1 MKYKA
6 LPLLPLAAALAACA
20 GGGVAEPH
28 VPVSIPTATPLPAGE
43 VTLSSDNGNIENIN
57 TAGAGSASDA
67 PSRSRRSLD
76 AAPQNTSGIS
86 IRQREVEKDYFGY
99 KSKETSFIFKTPG
112 GAQYALSS
120 YADPIT
126 VSYSSPD
133 FKIPDRHA
141 GQRLADG
148 SRIFIC
154 CSDSGATSYA
164 EITKQ
169 DYMKFGA
176 WIGPNGEIDLFA
188 GGFPVGKTPISNSYY
203 SSTPETALS
212 KGKITY
218 QVWGIRVKDGQ
229 FVTSSYTPP
238 KNSGYYSSTPT
249 NTPVLSFIT
258 ANFNTQK
265 LAGKILG
272 NSDYGPDV
280 EIKEATISGLTFSGD
295 ATSGGKTGKLDGK
308 FFGKFNGSYGN
319 TETSIGGKI
328 TFDGDRS
335 LDTVFGG
342 VSYKKE
348 LENSTDMSTTHLTK

>member
-1 MKYKA
+1 M
-6 LPLLPLAAALAACA
+6 
-20 GGGVAEPH
+20 
-28 VPVSIPTATPLPAGE
+28 SIPTATPLPAE
-43 VTLSSDNGNIENIN
+43 VPLSSDSSNIENIN
-57 TAGAGSASDA
+57 TAGTGIGS
-67 PSRSRRSLD
+67 
-76 AAPQNTSGIS
+76 TSGIS
-86 IRQREVEKDYFGY
+86 IQQREVEVLFGN
-99 KSKETSFIFKTPG
+99 KPFIFKTPG

-120 YADPIT
+120 YSDPI
-126 VSYSSPD
+126 VPSYSSPD

-188 GGFPVGKTPISNSYY
+188 GGFPVGKTPKPKYSYG
-203 SSTPETALS
+203 SDAPETALS

-218 QVWGIRVKDGQ
+218 QVWGIRVRNGQ

-238 KNSGYYSSTPT
+238 KNSGYTFNPT

-258 ANFNTQK
+258 ANFNSNK
-265 LAGKILG
+265 LAGKIIG
-272 NSDYGPDV
+272 NSDYGPSV
-280 EIKEATISGLTFSGD
+280 KIENATINSLSFSGT
-295 ATSGGKTGKLDGK
+295 ATSGGKTGNLEGK
-308 FFGKFNGSYGN
+308 FFGKFNGYRD

-348 LENSTDMSTTHLTK
+348 LENNTDTSTTHLTK

>member
-1 MKYKA
+1 
-6 LPLLPLAAALAACA
+6 
-20 GGGVAEPH
+20 PH
-28 VPVSIPTATPLPAGE
+28 VPVSIPTATPLPGE
-43 VTLSSDNGNIENIN
+43 VTLSDDSVNIVNIN
-57 TAGAGSASDA
+57 TAGTGSTS
-67 PSRSRRSLD
+67 
-76 AAPQNTSGIS
+76 SGIS
-86 IRQREVEKDYFGY
+86 IQQRKYNVTSYGFTREEKA
-99 KSKETSFIFKTPG
+99 FIFKTPG
-112 GAQYALSS
+112 GAQYTLSS
-120 YADPIT
+120 YSDPI
-126 VSYSSPD
+126 VPSSFSPD
-133 FKIPDRHA
+133 YKIPDRHA

-154 CSDSGATSYA
+154 CSDSGATDEA

-176 WIGPNGEIDLFA
+176 WIGHNGEIDLFV
-188 GGFPVGKTPISNSYY
+188 GGFPVGKTPPPALSWG
-203 SSTPETALS
+203 SSTTETAG

-218 QVWGIRVKDGQ
+218 QVWGIRVRNGQ

-238 KNSGYYSSTPT
+238 KGSSWSGYQ

-258 ANFNTQK
+258 ANFNSNK

-280 EIKEATISGLTFSGD
+280 EITDAKINGLTFSGD
-295 ATSGGKTGKLDGK
+295 ATSGGKNGTLEGK
-308 FFGKFNGSYGN
+308 FFGKFDSSYGN

-342 VSYKKE
+342 VSYERK
-348 LENSTDMSTTHLTK
+348 LDDTSQDTTHLTK

>member
-6 LPLLPLAAALAACA
+6 LSLLPLAAALAACA

-28 VPVSIPTATPLPAGE
+28 VPFSIPTATPLPAGE
-43 VTLSSDNGNIENIN
+43 VTLSSDSNNIENIN
-57 TAGAGSASDA
+57 TAGTGSTS
-67 PSRSRRSLD
+67 
-76 AAPQNTSGIS
+76 SGIS
-86 IRQREVEKDYFGY
+86 IQERAVTKNYFGVESQE
-99 KSKETSFIFKTPG
+99 KSFIFKTPG
-112 GAQYALSS
+112 GAQYTLSS

-133 FKIPDRHA
+133 FKIPDHHA

-188 GGFPVGKTPISNSYY
+188 GGFPVGKTPPPAFSYG
-203 SSTPETALS
+203 SSTPET
-212 KGKITY
+212 KGTGKITY
-218 QVWGIRVKDGQ
+218 QVWGIRVKNGQ

-238 KNSGYYSSTPT
+238 KNSGYTFSPT
-249 NTPVLSFIT
+249 NTPILSFIT
-258 ANFNTQK
+258 ANFNSNK
-265 LAGKILG
+265 LAGEIIG
-272 NSDYGPDV
+272 NNDYGPSV
-280 EIKEATISGLTFSGD
+280 KIENATITGLTFSGD
-295 ATSGGKTGKLDGK
+295 ATSGGKNGKLEGK
-308 FFGKFNGSYGN
+308 FFGKFNSSYDSD
-319 TETSIGGKI
+319 TSIGGKI

-348 LENSTDMSTTHLTK
+348 LNNTTDQETTHLTK

>member
-6 LPLLPLAAALAACA
+6 LSLLPLVAALAACA

-28 VPVSIPTATPLPAGE
+28 VPVSIPTATPLPKGE
-43 VTLSSDNGNIENIN
+43 VTLSSDNGKIENIN
-57 TAGAGSASDA
+57 TTSTGS
-67 PSRSRRSLD
+67 
-76 AAPQNTSGIS
+76 TSVIS
-86 IRQREVEKDYFGY
+86 IQERAVTKNYFGVESQE
-99 KSKETSFIFKTPG
+99 KSFIFKTPG
-112 GAQYALSS
+112 GAQYTLSS

-133 FKIPDRHA
+133 FKIPDHHA

-188 GGFPVGKTPISNSYY
+188 GGFPVGKTPPPAFSYGN
-203 SSTPETALS
+203 STPETALS

-218 QVWGIRVKDGQ
+218 QVWGIRVRNRQ

-238 KNSGYYSSTPT
+238 KSGSYYGTLA

-258 ANFNTQK
+258 ANFNSNK
-265 LAGKILG
+265 LAGEILG
-272 NSDYGPDV
+272 NSDYGPSV
-280 EIKEATISGLTFSGD
+280 KIENATINSLSFSGT
-295 ATSGGKTGKLDGK
+295 ATSGGKTGNLEGK
-308 FFGKFNGSYGN
+308 FFGKFNGYRD

-348 LENSTDMSTTHLTK
+348 LENNTDTSTTHLTK

>member
-1 MKYKA
+1 MKYKS
-6 LPLLPLAAALAACA
+6 LSLLPLAAALAACA

-28 VPVSIPTATPLPAGE
+28 VPFSIPTATPLTGE
-43 VTLSSDNGNIENIN
+43 VKLSDDNSKIENIN
-57 TAGAGSASDA
+57 TAGTGSTS
-67 PSRSRRSLD
+67 
-76 AAPQNTSGIS
+76 SGIS
-86 IRQREVEKDYFGY
+86 IQEREYKVNNYGY
-99 KSKETSFIFKTPG
+99 ESTQKAFIFKTPG

-154 CSDSGATSYA
+154 CSESGATSYA

-188 GGFPVGKTPISNSYY
+188 GGFPVGKTPPPAWGTY
-203 SSTPETALS
+203 TPETQG

-218 QVWGIRVKDGQ
+218 QVWGIRVKNGQ

-238 KNSGYYSSTPT
+238 KNSGYTFNPT

-258 ANFNTQK
+258 ANFNSNK
-265 LAGKILG
+265 LAGKIIG

-280 EIKEATISGLTFSGD
+280 DIQNATITGLTFSGD

-308 FFGKFNGSYGN
+308 FFGKFDSSYDSD
-319 TETSIGGKI
+319 TSIGGKI
-328 TFDGDRS
+328 TFKDDRS

-342 VSYKKE
+342 VSYEKQLEDTTNQDTEHLKKQ
-348 LENSTDMSTTHLTK
+348 

>member
-6 LPLLPLAAALAACA
+6 LSLLPLAAALAACA
-20 GGGVAEPH
+20 GGVAEPH
-28 VPVSIPTATPLPAGE
+28 IPVSIPTATPLPTGE
-43 VTLSSDNGNIENIN
+43 VKLSDDNSKIENIN
-57 TAGAGSASDA
+57 TAGTGS
-67 PSRSRRSLD
+67 
-76 AAPQNTSGIS
+76 TSGIS
-86 IRQREVEKDYFGY
+86 IQQREVEKEPFPGY
-99 KSKETSFIFKTPG
+99 KTKETSFIFQTPG

-154 CSDSGATSYA
+154 CSESGATSYA

-188 GGFPVGKTPISNSYY
+188 GGFPVGKTPKPAY
-203 SSTPETALS
+203 SWSDDTPETQG

-238 KNSGYYSSTPT
+238 KGSSFTGYT

-258 ANFNTQK
+258 ANFNSNK
-265 LAGKILG
+265 LAGEIRG
-272 NSDYGPDV
+272 NSDYGPSV
-280 EIKEATISGLTFSGD
+280 KIENATIDGLSFSGD
-295 ATSGGKTGKLDGK
+295 ATSGGKNGKLEGK
-308 FFGKFNGSYGN
+308 FFGKFNSTRSSDTG
-319 TETSIGGKI
+319 IGGKI
-328 TFDGDRS
+328 TFKDDRS

-342 VSYKKE
+342 VSYERK
-348 LENSTDMSTTHLTK
+348 LDDTSQDTTHLTK

>member
-1 MKYKA
+1 MQ
-6 LPLLPLAAALAACA
+6 
-20 GGGVAEPH
+20 GGVAEPH

-43 VTLSSDNGNIENIN
+43 VTLSDDSVNIVNIN
-57 TAGAGSASDA
+57 TANTETH
-67 PSRSRRSLD
+67 PPRRTRRSLY
-76 AAPQNTSGIS
+76 ASPQNTSAGIS
-86 IRQREVEKDYFGY
+86 IQQREVEKDYFGY
-99 KSKETSFIFKTPG
+99 KSKETSFIFQTPG

-120 YADPIT
+120 YSDPI
-126 VSYSSPD
+126 VPSYSSPD

-154 CSDSGATSYA
+154 CSDSGATTYA

-188 GGFPVGKTPISNSYY
+188 GGFPVGKTPKPAY
-203 SSTPETALS
+203 SWGDDTPETAG

-238 KNSGYYSSTPT
+238 KGSSFTGYT

-258 ANFNTQK
+258 ANFNSNK
-265 LAGKILG
+265 LAGKIIG

-280 EIKEATISGLTFSGD
+280 EIKEAQIDGLSFSGD
-295 ATSGGKTGKLDGK
+295 AASGGKTGKLEGK
-308 FFGKFNGSYGN
+308 FFGKFDSSYDRD
-319 TETSIGGKI
+319 TSIGGKI

-348 LENSTDMSTTHLTK
+348 LENNTDMSTTHLTK

>member
-6 LPLLPLAAALAACA
+6 LSLLPLAAALAACA

-28 VPVSIPTATPLPAGE
+28 VPVSIPTATPLPTGE
-43 VTLSSDNGNIENIN
+43 VKLSDDNSKIENIN
-57 TAGAGSASDA
+57 TADTGS
-67 PSRSRRSLD
+67 
-76 AAPQNTSGIS
+76 TSGIS
-86 IRQREVEKDYFGY
+86 IQQRKYEVESYGIKREE
-99 KSKETSFIFKTPG
+99 KAFIFQTPG

-154 CSDSGATSYA
+154 CSESGATSYA

-188 GGFPVGKTPISNSYY
+188 GGFPVGKTPKPAY
-203 SSTPETALS
+203 SWSDDTPETAG

-218 QVWGIRVKDGQ
+218 QVWGIRVRNGQ

-238 KNSGYYSSTPT
+238 KSGYWGPPT

-258 ANFNTQK
+258 ANFNSNK

-280 EIKEATISGLTFSGD
+280 EIKEATINGLTFSGT
-295 ATSGGKTGKLDGK
+295 ATSGGQTGNLEGK
-308 FFGKFNGSYGN
+308 FFGKFDGGYGN

-328 TFDGDRS
+328 TFKDDRS

-342 VSYKKE
+342 VSYEKD
-348 LENSTDMSTTHLTK
+348 LNNSTNQDTTHLTK

>member
-1 MKYKA
+1 
-6 LPLLPLAAALAACA
+6 
-20 GGGVAEPH
+20 H
-28 VPVSIPTATPLPAGE
+28 VPVSIPTATPLPTGE
-43 VTLSSDNGNIENIN
+43 VKLSDDNSKIENIN
-57 TAGAGSASDA
+57 TADTGS
-67 PSRSRRSLD
+67 
-76 AAPQNTSGIS
+76 TSGIS
-86 IRQREVEKDYFGY
+86 IQQRKYEVESYGIKREE
-99 KSKETSFIFKTPG
+99 KAFIFQTPG

-154 CSDSGATSYA
+154 CSESGATSYA

-188 GGFPVGKTPISNSYY
+188 GGFPVGKTPKPAY
-203 SSTPETALS
+203 SWGDDTPEAALS

-238 KNSGYYSSTPT
+238 KGSSFTGYT

-258 ANFNTQK
+258 ANFNSNK

-280 EIKEATISGLTFSGD
+280 DIQNATITGLTFSGD
-295 ATSGGKTGKLDGK
+295 ATSGGKNGKLEGK
-308 FFGKFNGSYGN
+308 FFGKFSSSYDSD
-319 TETSIGGKI
+319 TSIGGKI
-328 TFDGDRS
+328 TFKDDRS

-348 LENSTDMSTTHLTK
+348 LENTDQETTHLTK

>member
-6 LPLLPLAAALAACA
+6 LSLLPLAAALAACA

-28 VPVSIPTATPLPAGE
+28 VPFSIPTATPLPAGE
-43 VTLSSDNGNIENIN
+43 VTLSSDNSKIENIN
-57 TAGAGSASDA
+57 TANTGS
-67 PSRSRRSLD
+67 
-76 AAPQNTSGIS
+76 TSGIS
-86 IRQREVEKDYFGY
+86 IQERAVTKNYFGVESQE
-99 KSKETSFIFKTPG
+99 KSFIFKTPG
-112 GAQYALSS
+112 GAQYTLSS
-120 YADPIT
+120 YSDPI
-126 VSYSSPD
+126 VPSYSSPD
-133 FKIPDRHA
+133 YKIPDRYA

-154 CSDSGATSYA
+154 CSNSGATSEA

-188 GGFPVGKTPISNSYY
+188 GGFPVGKTPKPAY
-203 SSTPETALS
+203 SWGNDTPEAALS

-238 KNSGYYSSTPT
+238 KGSSFTGYT

-258 ANFNTQK
+258 ANFNSNK

-280 EIKEATISGLTFSGD
+280 DIQNATITGLTFSGD
-295 ATSGGKTGKLDGK
+295 ATSGGKNGKLEGK
-308 FFGKFNGSYGN
+308 FFGKFSSSYDSD
-319 TETSIGGKI
+319 TSIGGKI
-328 TFDGDRS
+328 TFKDDRS

-348 LENSTDMSTTHLTK
+348 LENTDQETTHLTK

>member
-6 LPLLPLAAALAACA
+6 LSLLPLAAALAACA

-28 VPVSIPTATPLPAGE
+28 VPVSIPTATPLPGE
-43 VTLSSDNGNIENIN
+43 VTLSDDSVNIVNIN
-57 TAGAGSASDA
+57 TAGTGSTS
-67 PSRSRRSLD
+67 
-76 AAPQNTSGIS
+76 SGIS
-86 IRQREVEKDYFGY
+86 IQQRKYNVTSYGFTREEKA
-99 KSKETSFIFKTPG
+99 FIFKTPG
-112 GAQYALSS
+112 GAQYTLSS
-120 YADPIT
+120 YSDPI
-126 VSYSSPD
+126 VPSYSSPD

-154 CSDSGATSYA
+154 CSDSGATNQA

-188 GGFPVGKTPISNSYY
+188 GGFPVGKTPPPAFSYGN
-203 SSTPETALS
+203 STPETALS

-218 QVWGIRVKDGQ
+218 QVWGIRVRNRQ

-238 KNSGYYSSTPT
+238 KSGSYYGTLA

-258 ANFNTQK
+258 ANFNSNK
-265 LAGKILG
+265 LAGEIRG
-272 NSDYGPDV
+272 NSDYGPSV
-280 EIKEATISGLTFSGD
+280 KIENATINSLSFSGT
-295 ATSGGKTGKLDGK
+295 ATSGGKTGNLEGK
-308 FFGKFNGSYGN
+308 FFGKFNGYRD

-348 LENSTDMSTTHLTK
+348 LENNTDTSTTHLTK

>member
-1 MKYKA
+1 MKYKS
-6 LPLLPLAAALAACA
+6 LSLLPLAAALAACA

-28 VPVSIPTATPLPAGE
+28 VPFSIPTATPLPAAE
-43 VTLSSDNGNIENIN
+43 VTLSSDSSNIENIN
-57 TAGAGSASDA
+57 TAGTGS
-67 PSRSRRSLD
+67 
-76 AAPQNTSGIS
+76 TSGIS
-86 IRQREVEKDYFGY
+86 IQQREVEKEPFPGY
-99 KSKETSFIFKTPG
+99 KTKETSFIFQTPG
-112 GAQYALSS
+112 GAQYTLSS
-120 YADPIT
+120 YSDPI
-126 VSYSSPD
+126 VPSYSSPD
-133 FKIPDRHA
+133 YKIPDRYA

-154 CSDSGATSYA
+154 CSDSGATSEA

-188 GGFPVGKTPISNSYY
+188 GGFPVGKTPKLAY
-203 SSTPETALS
+203 SWGDDTPETTG

-238 KNSGYYSSTPT
+238 KGSSFTGYT

-258 ANFNTQK
+258 ANFNSNK
-265 LAGKILG
+265 LAGEIRG
-272 NSDYGPDV
+272 NSDYGPSV
-280 EIKEATISGLTFSGD
+280 KIENATITGLTFSGD
-295 ATSGGKTGKLDGK
+295 ATSGGKNGKLEGK
-308 FFGKFNGSYGN
+308 FFGKFNSSYDSD
-319 TETSIGGKI
+319 TSIGGKI
-328 TFDGDRS
+328 TFDGARS

-348 LENSTDMSTTHLTK
+348 LENTTDRETTHLTK

>member
-1 MKYKA
+1 M
-6 LPLLPLAAALAACA
+6 
-20 GGGVAEPH
+20 
-28 VPVSIPTATPLPAGE
+28 SIPTATPLPTGE
-43 VTLSSDNGNIENIN
+43 VKLSDDNSKIENIN
-57 TAGAGSASDA
+57 TADTGS
-67 PSRSRRSLD
+67 
-76 AAPQNTSGIS
+76 TSGIS
-86 IRQREVEKDYFGY
+86 IQQRKYEVESYGIKREE
-99 KSKETSFIFKTPG
+99 KAFIFQTPG

-154 CSDSGATSYA
+154 CSESGATSYA

-188 GGFPVGKTPISNSYY
+188 GGFPVGKTPKPAY
-203 SSTPETALS
+203 SWGDDTPETAG

-238 KNSGYYSSTPT
+238 KGSSFTGYT

-258 ANFNTQK
+258 ANFNSNK
-265 LAGKILG
+265 LAGKIIG

-280 EIKEATISGLTFSGD
+280 EIKEAQIDGLSFSGD
-295 ATSGGKTGKLDGK
+295 ATSGGKTGKLEGK
-308 FFGKFNGSYGN
+308 FFGKFDSSYDRD
-319 TETSIGGKI
+319 TSIGGKI

-348 LENSTDMSTTHLTK
+348 LENNTDMSTTHLTK

>member
-6 LPLLPLAAALAACA
+6 LSLLPLAAALAACA
-20 GGGVAEPH
+20 GGVAEPH
-28 VPVSIPTATPLPAGE
+28 VPFSIPTATPLPAGE
-43 VTLSSDNGNIENIN
+43 VTLSSDSNNIENIN
-57 TAGAGSASDA
+57 TAGTGSTS
-67 PSRSRRSLD
+67 
-76 AAPQNTSGIS
+76 SGIS
-86 IRQREVEKDYFGY
+86 IQERAVTKNYFGVESQE
-99 KSKETSFIFKTPG
+99 KSFIFKTPG
-112 GAQYALSS
+112 GAQYTLSS

-133 FKIPDRHA
+133 FKIPDHHA

-188 GGFPVGKTPISNSYY
+188 GGFPVGKTPPPAFSYG
-203 SSTPETALS
+203 SSTPET
-212 KGKITY
+212 KGTGKITY
-218 QVWGIRVKDGQ
+218 QVWGIRVKNGQ

-238 KNSGYYSSTPT
+238 KNSGYTFSPT
-249 NTPVLSFIT
+249 NTPILSFIT
-258 ANFNTQK
+258 ANFNSNK
-265 LAGKILG
+265 LAGEIIG
-272 NSDYGPDV
+272 NNDYGPSV
-280 EIKEATISGLTFSGD
+280 KIENATITGLTFSGD
-295 ATSGGKTGKLDGK
+295 ATSGGKNGKLEGK
-308 FFGKFNGSYGN
+308 FFGKFNSSYDSD
-319 TETSIGGKI
+319 TSIGGKI

-348 LENSTDMSTTHLTK
+348 LNNTTDQETTHLTK

>member
-6 LPLLPLAAALAACA
+6 LSLLPLAAALAACA

-28 VPVSIPTATPLPAGE
+28 VPVSIPTATPLTGE
-43 VTLSSDNGNIENIN
+43 VKLSSDSNNIENIN
-57 TAGAGSASDA
+57 TG
-67 PSRSRRSLD
+67 
-76 AAPQNTSGIS
+76 NTSSGIT
-86 IRQREVEKDYFGY
+86 IQEREYKVNNYGVESTAK
-99 KSKETSFIFKTPG
+99 SFIFRTPG
-112 GAQYALSS
+112 GAQYTLSS
-120 YADPIT
+120 YADPI
-126 VSYSSPD
+126 VPSSFSPD
-133 FKIPDRHA
+133 YKIPDRHA

-154 CSDSGATSYA
+154 CSDSGATDEA

-188 GGFPVGKTPISNSYY
+188 GGFPIGKTPPPAFSWGSP
-203 SSTPETALS
+203 TTETALS

-218 QVWGIRVKDGQ
+218 QVWGIRVRNGQ

-238 KNSGYYSSTPT
+238 KGSSWSGYQ

-258 ANFNTQK
+258 ANFNSNK
-265 LAGKILG
+265 LAGEIIG
-272 NSDYGPDV
+272 NSDYGPSV
-280 EIKEATISGLTFSGD
+280 KIENATINQLSFSGT
-295 ATSGGKTGKLDGK
+295 ATSNGKTGNLEGK
-308 FFGKFNGSYGN
+308 FFGKFDGGWGN
-319 TETSIGGKI
+319 AETSIGGKI

-342 VSYKKE
+342 VSYEKQLEDTTNQDTEHLKKQ
-348 LENSTDMSTTHLTK
+348 

>member
-6 LPLLPLAAALAACA
+6 LSLLPLAAALAACA

-28 VPVSIPTATPLPAGE
+28 VPVSIPTATPLPGE
-43 VTLSSDNGNIENIN
+43 VTLSDDSVNIVNIN
-57 TAGAGSASDA
+57 TAGTGSTS
-67 PSRSRRSLD
+67 
-76 AAPQNTSGIS
+76 SGIS
-86 IRQREVEKDYFGY
+86 IQQRKYNVTSYGFTREEKA
-99 KSKETSFIFKTPG
+99 FIFKTPG
-112 GAQYALSS
+112 GAQYTLSS
-120 YADPIT
+120 YSDPI
-126 VSYSSPD
+126 VPSSFSPD
-133 FKIPDRHA
+133 YKIPDRHA

-154 CSDSGATSYA
+154 CSDSGATDEA

-176 WIGPNGEIDLFA
+176 WIGHNGEINLFV
-188 GGFPVGKTPISNSYY
+188 GGFPIGKTPPPALSWG
-203 SSTPETALS
+203 SSTTETAG

-218 QVWGIRVKDGQ
+218 QVWGIRVRNGQ

-238 KNSGYYSSTPT
+238 KGSSWSGYQ

-258 ANFNTQK
+258 ANFNSNK
-265 LAGKILG
+265 LAGEIIG
-272 NSDYGPDV
+272 NSDYGPSV
-280 EIKEATISGLTFSGD
+280 KIENATINQLSFSGT
-295 ATSGGKTGKLDGK
+295 ATSNGKNGTLEGK
-308 FFGKFNGSYGN
+308 FFGKFDSSYGN

-342 VSYKKE
+342 VSYERK
-348 LENSTDMSTTHLTK
+348 LDDTSDMSTDHLTK

>member
-1 MKYKA
+1 
-6 LPLLPLAAALAACA
+6 
-20 GGGVAEPH
+20 AEPH
-28 VPVSIPTATPLPAGE
+28 VPVSIPTATPLPGE
-43 VTLSSDNGNIENIN
+43 VTLSDDSVNIVNIN
-57 TAGAGSASDA
+57 TAGTGSTS
-67 PSRSRRSLD
+67 
-76 AAPQNTSGIS
+76 SGIS
-86 IRQREVEKDYFGY
+86 IQQRKYNVTSYGFTREEKA
-99 KSKETSFIFKTPG
+99 FIFKTPG
-112 GAQYALSS
+112 GAQYTLSS
-120 YADPIT
+120 YSDPI
-126 VSYSSPD
+126 VPSYSSPD

-154 CSDSGATSYA
+154 CSDSGATNQA

-188 GGFPVGKTPISNSYY
+188 GGFPVGKTPPPAFSYGN
-203 SSTPETALS
+203 STPETALS

-218 QVWGIRVKDGQ
+218 QVWGIRVRNRQ

-238 KNSGYYSSTPT
+238 KSGSYYGTLA

-258 ANFNTQK
+258 ANFNSNK
-265 LAGKILG
+265 LAGEIRG
-272 NSDYGPDV
+272 NSDYGPSV
-280 EIKEATISGLTFSGD
+280 KIENATINSLSFSGT
-295 ATSGGKTGKLDGK
+295 ATSGGKTGNLEGK
-308 FFGKFNGSYGN
+308 FFGKFNGYRD

-348 LENSTDMSTTHLTK
+348 LENNTDTSTTHLTK

>member
-6 LPLLPLAAALAACA
+6 LSLLPLAAALAACA
-20 GGGVAEPH
+20 GGVAEPH
-28 VPVSIPTATPLPAGE
+28 VPVSIPTATPLPTGE
-43 VTLSSDNGNIENIN
+43 VKLSDDNSKIENIN
-57 TAGAGSASDA
+57 TADTGS
-67 PSRSRRSLD
+67 
-76 AAPQNTSGIS
+76 TSGIS
-86 IRQREVEKDYFGY
+86 IQQRKYEVESYGIKREE
-99 KSKETSFIFKTPG
+99 KAFIFQTPG

-154 CSDSGATSYA
+154 CSESGATDQA

-188 GGFPVGKTPISNSYY
+188 GGFPVGKTPPPAWGTY
-203 SSTPETALS
+203 TPETQG

-218 QVWGIRVKDGQ
+218 QVWGIRVRNGQ

-238 KNSGYYSSTPT
+238 KSGYWGPPT

-258 ANFNTQK
+258 ANFNSNK
-265 LAGKILG
+265 LAGEIIG
-272 NSDYGPDV
+272 NSDYGPSV
-280 EIKEATISGLTFSGD
+280 EIKEAAINGLSFSGD
-295 ATSGGKTGKLDGK
+295 ATSGGKTGNLEGK
-308 FFGKFNGSYGN
+308 FFGKFDGGWGN

-342 VSYKKE
+342 VSYEKK
-348 LENSTDMSTTHLTK
+348 LDDTTQDTNHLKK

>member
-6 LPLLPLAAALAACA
+6 LSLLPLAAALAACA
-20 GGGVAEPH
+20 GGGAAEPH
-28 VPVSIPTATPLPAGE
+28 VPFSIPTATPLTGE
-43 VTLSSDNGNIENIN
+43 VKLSDDNSKIENIN
-57 TAGAGSASDA
+57 TAGTGSTS
-67 PSRSRRSLD
+67 
-76 AAPQNTSGIS
+76 SGIS
-86 IRQREVEKDYFGY
+86 IQEREYKVNNYGY
-99 KSKETSFIFKTPG
+99 ESTQKAFIFKTPG

-126 VSYSSPD
+126 PSYSSPD

-154 CSDSGATSYA
+154 CSDSGATTYA

-188 GGFPVGKTPISNSYY
+188 GGFPVGKTPPPAFSYG
-203 SSTPETALS
+203 SSDPETKG

-218 QVWGIRVKDGQ
+218 QVWGIRVRNGQ

-258 ANFNTQK
+258 ANFNSNK

-280 EIKEATISGLTFSGD
+280 EIKEATINGLTFSGT
-295 ATSGGKTGKLDGK
+295 ATSGGQTGNLDGK
-308 FFGKFNGSYGN
+308 FFGKFDSSYDSD
-319 TETSIGGKI
+319 TSIGGKI

-348 LENSTDMSTTHLTK
+348 LENNTDTSTTHLTK

>member
-6 LPLLPLAAALAACA
+6 LSLLPLAAALAACA

-28 VPVSIPTATPLPAGE
+28 VPVSIPTATPLPKGE

-57 TAGAGSASDA
+57 TANTETH
-67 PSRSRRSLD
+67 PPRRTRRSLY
-76 AAPQNTSGIS
+76 ASPQNTSSGIS
-86 IRQREVEKDYFGY
+86 IQQREVEKIYFGV
-99 KSKETSFIFKTPG
+99 KSPEKSFIFQTPG

-120 YADPIT
+120 YADPI
-126 VSYSSPD
+126 VPSYSSPD

-295 ATSGGKTGKLDGK
+295 ATSGGKTGNLEGK
-308 FFGKFNGSYGN
+308 FFGKFDGGWGN

-342 VSYKKE
+342 VSYEKK
-348 LENSTDMSTTHLTK
+348 LDDTTQDTNHLKK

>member
-6 LPLLPLAAALAACA
+6 LSLLPLAAALAACA

-28 VPVSIPTATPLPAGE
+28 VPFSIPTATPLTGE
-43 VTLSSDNGNIENIN
+43 VKLSDDNSKIENIN
-57 TAGAGSASDA
+57 TAGTGSTS
-67 PSRSRRSLD
+67 
-76 AAPQNTSGIS
+76 SGIS
-86 IRQREVEKDYFGY
+86 IQEREYKVNNYGY
-99 KSKETSFIFKTPG
+99 ESTQKAFIFKTPG

-126 VSYSSPD
+126 PSYSSPD

-154 CSDSGATSYA
+154 CSDSGATDQA

-188 GGFPVGKTPISNSYY
+188 GGFPVGKTPPPAWGTY
-203 SSTPETALS
+203 TPETQG

-218 QVWGIRVKDGQ
+218 QVWGIRVKNGQ

-238 KNSGYYSSTPT
+238 KNSGYTFNPT

-258 ANFNTQK
+258 ANFNSNK
-265 LAGKILG
+265 LAGKIIG

-280 EIKEATISGLTFSGD
+280 DIQNATITGLTFSGD
-295 ATSGGKTGKLDGK
+295 ATSGGKNGKLEGK
-308 FFGKFNGSYGN
+308 FFGKFSSSYDSD
-319 TETSIGGKI
+319 TSIGGKI

-342 VSYKKE
+342 VSYVKKLDE
-348 LENSTDMSTTHLTK
+348 TTNQDTEHLTK

>member
-1 MKYKA
+1 MKYKS
-6 LPLLPLAAALAACA
+6 LSLLPLAAALAACA

-28 VPVSIPTATPLPAGE
+28 VPFSIPTATPLTGE
-43 VTLSSDNGNIENIN
+43 VTLSSDSNNIENIN
-57 TAGAGSASDA
+57 TADTGS
-67 PSRSRRSLD
+67 
-76 AAPQNTSGIS
+76 TSGIS
-86 IRQREVEKDYFGY
+86 IQQRKYEVESYGIKREE
-99 KSKETSFIFKTPG
+99 KAFIFQTPG

-120 YADPIT
+120 YSDPI
-126 VSYSSPD
+126 VPSYSSPD
-133 FKIPDRHA
+133 YKIPDRYA

-154 CSDSGATSYA
+154 CSNSGATSEA

-188 GGFPVGKTPISNSYY
+188 GGFPVGKTPKPAY
-203 SSTPETALS
+203 SWSDDTPETAG

-218 QVWGIRVKDGQ
+218 QVWGIRVRNGQ

-238 KNSGYYSSTPT
+238 KSGYWGSPT

-258 ANFNTQK
+258 ANFNSNK

-280 EIKEATISGLTFSGD
+280 EIKEATIDGLTFSGT
-295 ATSGGKTGKLDGK
+295 ATSGGQTGNLNGK
-308 FFGKFNGSYGN
+308 FFGKFDSSYSSD
-319 TETSIGGKI
+319 TSIGGKI

-342 VSYKKE
+342 VSYVKKLDE
-348 LENSTDMSTTHLTK
+348 ASDMSTDHLKKQ

>member
-1 MKYKA
+1 M
-6 LPLLPLAAALAACA
+6 P

-28 VPVSIPTATPLPAGE
+28 VPVSIPTATPLTAGE
-43 VTLSSDNGNIENIN
+43 VTLSSDSSNIENIN
-57 TAGAGSASDA
+57 TAGTGTGS
-67 PSRSRRSLD
+67 
-76 AAPQNTSGIS
+76 TSGIS
-86 IRQREVEKDYFGY
+86 IQQREVEVLFGN
-99 KSKETSFIFKTPG
+99 KPFIFKTPG

-120 YADPIT
+120 YADPLT
-126 VSYSSPD
+126 PSYSSPD

-154 CSDSGATSYA
+154 CSDSGATTYA

-188 GGFPVGKTPISNSYY
+188 GGFPVGKTPPPKWGSH
-203 SSTPETALS
+203 TPET
-212 KGKITY
+212 KGTGKITY

-238 KNSGYYSSTPT
+238 KNSSSYLYKPT

-258 ANFNTQK
+258 ANFNSNK

-280 EIKEATISGLTFSGD
+280 EIKEATINGLSFSGN
-295 ATSGGKTGKLDGK
+295 ATSGGKNGKLEGK
-308 FFGKFNGSYGN
+308 FFGKFNSSYDSDTG
-319 TETSIGGKI
+319 IGGKI

-348 LENSTDMSTTHLTK
+348 LENNTDMSTTHLTK

>member
-1 MKYKA
+1 M
-6 LPLLPLAAALAACA
+6 
-20 GGGVAEPH
+20 
-28 VPVSIPTATPLPAGE
+28 SIPTATPLPKGE
-43 VTLSSDNGNIENIN
+43 VTLSSDNGKIENIN
-57 TAGAGSASDA
+57 TTSTGS
-67 PSRSRRSLD
+67 
-76 AAPQNTSGIS
+76 TSVIS
-86 IRQREVEKDYFGY
+86 IQERAVTKNYFGVESQE
-99 KSKETSFIFKTPG
+99 KSFIFKTPG

-126 VSYSSPD
+126 PSYSSPD

-154 CSDSGATSYA
+154 CSDSGATDQA

-188 GGFPVGKTPISNSYY
+188 GGFPVGKTPPPAWGTY
-203 SSTPETALS
+203 TPETQG

-238 KNSGYYSSTPT
+238 KGSSFTGYT

-258 ANFNTQK
+258 ANFNSNK
-265 LAGKILG
+265 LAGEIIG
-272 NSDYGPDV
+272 NNDYGPNV
-280 EIKEATISGLTFSGD
+280 KIENATISGLTFSGTAASD
-295 ATSGGKTGKLDGK
+295 GKTGNLEGK
-308 FFGKFNGSYGN
+308 FFGKFDGGWGN

-342 VSYKKE
+342 VSYEKK
-348 LENSTDMSTTHLTK
+348 LDDTTQDTNHLKK

>member
-1 MKYKA
+1 M
-6 LPLLPLAAALAACA
+6 PG

-28 VPVSIPTATPLPAGE
+28 VPVSIPTATPLPKGE

-57 TAGAGSASDA
+57 TANTETH
-67 PSRSRRSLD
+67 PPRRTRRSLY
-76 AAPQNTSGIS
+76 ASPQNTSSGIS
-86 IRQREVEKDYFGY
+86 IQQREVEKIYFGV
-99 KSKETSFIFKTPG
+99 KSPEKSFIFQTPG

-120 YADPIT
+120 YADPI
-126 VSYSSPD
+126 VPSYSSPD

-154 CSDSGATSYA
+154 CSDSGATNQA

-188 GGFPVGKTPISNSYY
+188 GGFPVGKTPPPAFSWG
-203 SSTPETALS
+203 SSTTETALS

-238 KNSGYYSSTPT
+238 KGSSFTGYT
-249 NTPVLSFIT
+249 NTPVRSFIT

-265 LAGKILG
+265 LAGEIIG
-272 NSDYGPDV
+272 NSDYGPSV
-280 EIKEATISGLTFSGD
+280 EIKEAAINGLSFSGD
-295 ATSGGKTGKLDGK
+295 ATSGGKTGKLEGK
-308 FFGKFNGSYGN
+308 FFGKFNGYRD

-342 VSYKKE
+342 VSYVKKLDE
-348 LENSTDMSTTHLTK
+348 TANRDTEHLTKQ

>member
-6 LPLLPLAAALAACA
+6 LSLLPLVAALAACA

-28 VPVSIPTATPLPAGE
+28 VPVSIPTATPLTGE
-43 VTLSSDNGNIENIN
+43 VKLTDDNSKIENIN
-57 TAGAGSASDA
+57 TANTG
-67 PSRSRRSLD
+67 
-76 AAPQNTSGIS
+76 NTSGIS
-86 IRQREVEKDYFGY
+86 IQQREYKVNNYGVESTAKA
-99 KSKETSFIFKTPG
+99 FIFKTPG
-112 GAQYALSS
+112 GAQYTLSS
-120 YADPIT
+120 YADPI
-126 VSYSSPD
+126 VPSYSSPD

-154 CSDSGATSYA
+154 CSDSGATREA

-176 WIGPNGEIDLFA
+176 WIGPNGEINLFA
-188 GGFPVGKTPISNSYY
+188 GGFPVGKTPTSSSYY
-203 SSTPETALS
+203 GSSTPETQG

-238 KNSGYYSSTPT
+238 KGSSFTGYT

-258 ANFNTQK
+258 ANFNSNK
-265 LAGKILG
+265 LAGEIRG

-280 EIKEATISGLTFSGD
+280 EIKEAKINGLTFSGD

-342 VSYKKE
+342 VSYESK
-348 LENSTDMSTTHLTK
+348 LNDTSDMSTDHLKKQ

>member
-1 MKYKA
+1 M
-6 LPLLPLAAALAACA
+6 
-20 GGGVAEPH
+20 
-28 VPVSIPTATPLPAGE
+28 SIPTATPLPTGE
-43 VTLSSDNGNIENIN
+43 VKLSDDNSKIENIN
-57 TAGAGSASDA
+57 TADTGS
-67 PSRSRRSLD
+67 
-76 AAPQNTSGIS
+76 TSGIS
-86 IRQREVEKDYFGY
+86 IQQRKYEVESYGIKREE
-99 KSKETSFIFKTPG
+99 KAFIFQTPG

-154 CSDSGATSYA
+154 CSESGATSYA

-188 GGFPVGKTPISNSYY
+188 GGFPVGKTPKPKY
-203 SSTPETALS
+203 SWGNTEPETKG

-218 QVWGIRVKDGQ
+218 QVWGIRVRNGQ

-258 ANFNTQK
+258 ANFNTHK
-265 LAGKILG
+265 LSGEIIG
-272 NSDYGPDV
+272 NSDYGPNV
-280 EIKEATISGLTFSGD
+280 KIENATIDGLSFSGD
-295 ATSGGKTGKLDGK
+295 ATSGGKNGKLEGK
-308 FFGKFNGSYGN
+308 FFGKFNSTRSSDTG
-319 TETSIGGKI
+319 IGGKI
-328 TFDGDRS
+328 TFKDDRS

-342 VSYKKE
+342 VIYEKK
-348 LENSTDMSTTHLTK
+348 LDDKTSQDTNHLKK

>member
-6 LPLLPLAAALAACA
+6 LSLLPLAAALAACA

-28 VPVSIPTATPLPAGE
+28 VPFSIPTATPLTGE
-43 VTLSSDNGNIENIN
+43 VTLSSDSNNIENIN
-57 TAGAGSASDA
+57 TADTGS
-67 PSRSRRSLD
+67 
-76 AAPQNTSGIS
+76 TSGIS
-86 IRQREVEKDYFGY
+86 IQERAVTKDYFGVESQE
-99 KSKETSFIFKTPG
+99 KSFIFKTPG
-112 GAQYALSS
+112 GAQYTLSS
-120 YADPIT
+120 YSDPI
-126 VSYSSPD
+126 VPSYSSPD
-133 FKIPDRHA
+133 YKIPDRHA

-154 CSDSGATSYA
+154 CSNSGATSEA

-188 GGFPVGKTPISNSYY
+188 GGFPVGKTPKPAY
-203 SSTPETALS
+203 SWGDDTPETAG

-238 KNSGYYSSTPT
+238 KGSSFTGYT

-258 ANFNTQK
+258 ANFNSNK

-280 EIKEATISGLTFSGD
+280 EIKEATINGLTFSGT
-295 ATSGGKTGKLDGK
+295 ATSGGQTGNLDGK
-308 FFGKFNGSYGN
+308 FFGKFDSSYSSD
-319 TETSIGGKI
+319 TSIGGKI

-342 VSYKKE
+342 VSYEKK
-348 LENSTDMSTTHLTK
+348 LDDTSDMSTDHLKK

>member
-6 LPLLPLAAALAACA
+6 LSLLPLVAALAACA

-28 VPVSIPTATPLPAGE
+28 VPVSIPTATPLPKGE
-43 VTLSSDNGNIENIN
+43 VTLSSDNGKIENIN
-57 TAGAGSASDA
+57 TTSTGS
-67 PSRSRRSLD
+67 
-76 AAPQNTSGIS
+76 TSVIS
-86 IRQREVEKDYFGY
+86 IQERAVTKNYFGVESQE
-99 KSKETSFIFKTPG
+99 KSFIFKTPG
-112 GAQYALSS
+112 GAQYTLSS

-133 FKIPDRHA
+133 FKIPDHHA

-188 GGFPVGKTPISNSYY
+188 GGFPVGKTPPPAFSYG
-203 SSTPETALS
+203 SSTLETAG

-218 QVWGIRVKDGQ
+218 QVWGIRVRNGQ

-258 ANFNTQK
+258 ANFNSNK
-265 LAGKILG
+265 LAGEIIG
-272 NSDYGPDV
+272 NSDYGPNV
-280 EIKEATISGLTFSGD
+280 KIENATIDGLSFSGD
-295 ATSGGKTGKLDGK
+295 ATSGGKNGKLEGK
-308 FFGKFNGSYGN
+308 FFGKFNSTRSSDTG
-319 TETSIGGKI
+319 IGGKI
-328 TFDGDRS
+328 TFKDDRS

-342 VSYKKE
+342 VIYEKK
-348 LENSTDMSTTHLTK
+348 LDDKTSQDTNHLKK

>member
-6 LPLLPLAAALAACA
+6 LSLLPLAAALAACA

-28 VPVSIPTATPLPAGE
+28 VPFSIPTATPLTGE
-43 VTLSSDNGNIENIN
+43 VTLSTDSANIENIN
-57 TAGAGSASDA
+57 TAGTGS
-67 PSRSRRSLD
+67 
-76 AAPQNTSGIS
+76 TSGIS
-86 IRQREVEKDYFGY
+86 IQQREVEKEPFPGY
-99 KSKETSFIFKTPG
+99 KTKETSFIFQTPG
-112 GAQYALSS
+112 GAQYTLSS
-120 YADPIT
+120 YSDPI
-126 VSYSSPD
+126 VPSYSSPD
-133 FKIPDRHA
+133 YKIPDRYA

-154 CSDSGATSYA
+154 CSDSGATSEA

-188 GGFPVGKTPISNSYY
+188 GGFPVGKTPKPAY
-203 SSTPETALS
+203 SWGDDTPETAG

-238 KNSGYYSSTPT
+238 KGSSFTGYT

-258 ANFNTQK
+258 ANFNSNK

-280 EIKEATISGLTFSGD
+280 DIQNATITGLTFSGD
-295 ATSGGKTGKLDGK
+295 ATSGGKNGKLEGK
-308 FFGKFNGSYGN
+308 FFGKFSSSYDSD
-319 TETSIGGKI
+319 TSIGGKI

-348 LENSTDMSTTHLTK
+348 LENTTDRETTHLTK

>member
-6 LPLLPLAAALAACA
+6 LSLLPLAAALAACA

-28 VPVSIPTATPLPAGE
+28 VPFSIPTATPLPGE
-43 VTLSSDNGNIENIN
+43 VTLSDDSVNIVNIN
-57 TAGAGSASDA
+57 TAGTGSTS
-67 PSRSRRSLD
+67 
-76 AAPQNTSGIS
+76 SGIS
-86 IRQREVEKDYFGY
+86 IQQRKYNVTSYGFTREEKA
-99 KSKETSFIFKTPG
+99 FIFKTPG
-112 GAQYALSS
+112 GAQYTLSS
-120 YADPIT
+120 YSDPI
-126 VSYSSPD
+126 VPSSFSPD
-133 FKIPDRHA
+133 YKIPDRHA

-154 CSDSGATSYA
+154 CSDSGATDEA

-176 WIGPNGEIDLFA
+176 WIGSNGEIDLFA
-188 GGFPVGKTPISNSYY
+188 GGFPIGKTPPPAFSYG
-203 SSTPETALS
+203 SSTPET
-212 KGKITY
+212 KGTGKITY
-218 QVWGIRVKDGQ
+218 QVWGIRVRNGQ

-238 KNSGYYSSTPT
+238 KSGSYYGTLA

-258 ANFNTQK
+258 ANFNSNK

-280 EIKEATISGLTFSGD
+280 DITDAKINGLTFSGT
-295 ATSGGKTGKLDGK
+295 ATSGGKTGNLEGK
-308 FFGKFNGSYGN
+308 FFGKFDSSWGN
-319 TETSIGGKI
+319 ADTSIGGKI

-342 VSYKKE
+342 VSYERK
-348 LENSTDMSTTHLTK
+348 LDDTSDTSTTHLTK

>member
-1 MKYKA
+1 MQ
-6 LPLLPLAAALAACA
+6 
-20 GGGVAEPH
+20 GGVAEPH
-28 VPVSIPTATPLPAGE
+28 IPVSIPTATPLPTGE
-43 VTLSSDNGNIENIN
+43 VTLSDDSVNIVNIN
-57 TAGAGSASDA
+57 TANTETH
-67 PSRSRRSLD
+67 PPRRTRRSLY
-76 AAPQNTSGIS
+76 ASPQNTSAGIS
-86 IRQREVEKDYFGY
+86 IQQREVEKDYFGY
-99 KSKETSFIFKTPG
+99 KSKETSFIFQTPG

-120 YADPIT
+120 YSDPI
-126 VSYSSPD
+126 VPSYSSPD

-154 CSDSGATSYA
+154 CSDSGATTYA

-188 GGFPVGKTPISNSYY
+188 GGFPVGKTPKPAY
-203 SSTPETALS
+203 SWGDDTPETAG

-238 KNSGYYSSTPT
+238 KGSSFTGYT

-258 ANFNTQK
+258 ANFNSNK
-265 LAGKILG
+265 LAGKIIG

-280 EIKEATISGLTFSGD
+280 EIKEAQIDGLSFSGD
-295 ATSGGKTGKLDGK
+295 ATSGGKTGKLEGK
-308 FFGKFNGSYGN
+308 FFGKFDISYDRD
-319 TETSIGGKI
+319 TSIGGKI

-348 LENSTDMSTTHLTK
+348 LENNTDMSTTHLTK

>member
-6 LPLLPLAAALAACA
+6 LSLLPLVAALAACA
-20 GGGVAEPH
+20 GGGGVAEPH
-28 VPVSIPTATPLPAGE
+28 VPVSIPTATPLPTGE
-43 VTLSSDNGNIENIN
+43 VKLSDDNSKIENIN
-57 TAGAGSASDA
+57 TADTGS
-67 PSRSRRSLD
+67 
-76 AAPQNTSGIS
+76 TSGIS
-86 IRQREVEKDYFGY
+86 IQQRKYEVESYGIKREE
-99 KSKETSFIFKTPG
+99 KAFIFQTPG

-154 CSDSGATSYA
+154 CSESGATSYA

-188 GGFPVGKTPISNSYY
+188 GGFPVGKTPKPKY
-203 SSTPETALS
+203 SWGNTEPETKG

-218 QVWGIRVKDGQ
+218 QVWGIRVRNGQ

-258 ANFNTQK
+258 ANFNSNK
-265 LAGKILG
+265 LAGEIIG
-272 NSDYGPDV
+272 NSDYGPNV
-280 EIKEATISGLTFSGD
+280 KIQNATIDGLSFSGD
-295 ATSGGKTGKLDGK
+295 ATSGGKNGKLEGK
-308 FFGKFNGSYGN
+308 FFGKFNSTRSSDTG
-319 TETSIGGKI
+319 IGGKI
-328 TFDGDRS
+328 TFKDDRS

-342 VSYKKE
+342 VIYEKK
-348 LENSTDMSTTHLTK
+348 LDDKTSQDTNHLKK

>member
-6 LPLLPLAAALAACA
+6 LSLLPLAAALAACA
-20 GGGVAEPH
+20 GGGAAEPH
-28 VPVSIPTATPLPAGE
+28 VPFSIPTATPLTGE
-43 VTLSSDNGNIENIN
+43 VKLSDDNSKIENIN
-57 TAGAGSASDA
+57 TAGTGSTS
-67 PSRSRRSLD
+67 
-76 AAPQNTSGIS
+76 SGIS
-86 IRQREVEKDYFGY
+86 IQEREYKVNNYGY
-99 KSKETSFIFKTPG
+99 ESTQKAFIFKTPG

-126 VSYSSPD
+126 PSYSSPD

-154 CSDSGATSYA
+154 CSDSGATDQA

-188 GGFPVGKTPISNSYY
+188 GGFPVGKTPPPAWGTY
-203 SSTPETALS
+203 TPETQG

-218 QVWGIRVKDGQ
+218 QVWGIRVKNGQ

-238 KNSGYYSSTPT
+238 KSGSYYGTLA

-258 ANFNTQK
+258 ANFNSNT

-280 EIKEATISGLTFSGD
+280 DIQNATITGPTFSGD
-295 ATSGGKTGKLDGK
+295 ATSGGKSGKLEGK
-308 FFGKFNGSYGN
+308 FFGKFAS
-319 TETSIGGKI
+319 TRSSEVSIGGKI

-342 VSYKKE
+342 VSYEKK
-348 LENSTDMSTTHLTK
+348 LDDTSQDTNHLTKQ

>member
-6 LPLLPLAAALAACA
+6 LSLLPLASALAACA

-28 VPVSIPTATPLPAGE
+28 VPVSIPTATPLPTGE
-43 VTLSSDNGNIENIN
+43 VKLSDDNSKIVNIN
-57 TAGAGSASDA
+57 TAGTGS
-67 PSRSRRSLD
+67 
-76 AAPQNTSGIS
+76 TSGIS
-86 IRQREVEKDYFGY
+86 IQQREVEVLFGN
-99 KSKETSFIFKTPG
+99 KPFIFKTPG

-126 VSYSSPD
+126 PSYSSPD

-148 SRIFIC
+148 GRIFIC
-154 CSDSGATSYA
+154 CSNSGATSYA

-188 GGFPVGKTPISNSYY
+188 GGFPVGKTPKPKYSYG
-203 SSTPETALS
+203 SDIPETALS

-238 KNSGYYSSTPT
+238 KNSGYTFKPT

-258 ANFNTQK
+258 ANFNSQK
-265 LAGKILG
+265 LAGKIIG

-280 EIKEATISGLTFSGD
+280 EIKDASISGLSFSGT
-295 ATSGGKTGKLDGK
+295 ATSGDKTGNLEGK
-308 FFGKFNGSYGN
+308 FFGKFNSSYDSD
-319 TETSIGGKI
+319 TSIGGKI

-348 LENSTDMSTTHLTK
+348 LENTTDRETTHLTK

>member
-6 LPLLPLAAALAACA
+6 LSLLPLVAALAACA

-28 VPVSIPTATPLPAGE
+28 VPVSIPTATPLPKGE
-43 VTLSSDNGNIENIN
+43 VTLSSDNGKIENIN
-57 TAGAGSASDA
+57 TANTETH
-67 PSRSRRSLD
+67 PPRRTRRSLY
-76 AAPQNTSGIS
+76 ASPQNTSSGIS
-86 IRQREVEKDYFGY
+86 IQQREVEKIYFGV
-99 KSKETSFIFKTPG
+99 KSSEKSFIFQTPG

-120 YADPIT
+120 YADPI
-126 VSYSSPD
+126 VPSYSSPD

-154 CSDSGATSYA
+154 CSDSGATREA

-188 GGFPVGKTPISNSYY
+188 GGFPVGKTPTSSSYY
-203 SSTPETALS
+203 GSSTPETQG

-238 KNSGYYSSTPT
+238 KGSSWSGYQ

-265 LAGKILG
+265 LAGEIIG

-280 EIKEATISGLTFSGD
+280 EIKEATINGLTFSGT
-295 ATSGGKTGKLDGK
+295 ATSGGQTGNLDGK

-342 VSYKKE
+342 VSYEKQLEDTTNQDTEHLKKQ
-348 LENSTDMSTTHLTK
+348 